1 MTDRKPSAANAAVVV
16 PVASSEGRR
25 HNMQANRRRNT
36 RPELALRSALHR
48 AGFRYRCDFRIDLP
62 GGRVRPDIVFTRKRV
77 AVFFDGCF
85 WHCCPEHGSKPSVN
99 QSYWSPKLARN
110 VERDARNTVWLT
122 EAGWTVVRIWEHEDV
137 ASAMERVAAALRT
150 VAYTPVSSCLARRRG
165 R

>member
-1 MTDRKPSAANAAVVV
+1 MPPAANAAVVV
-16 PVASSEGRR
+16 AVASSEGRR
-25 HNMQANRRRNT
+25 RNMQANRRRDT

-62 GGRVRPDIVFTRKRV
+62 GGRVRPDVVFTRKRV
-77 AVFFDGCF
+77 AVFVDGCF

-110 VERDARNTVWLT
+110 VERDARNTAWLT

-137 ASAMERVAAALRT
+137 VSAMEHVTAALRP
-150 VAYTPVSSCLARRRG
+150 AI
-165 R
+165 